1 MADVA
6 AFEPTHAAPA
16 AGLKTWV
23 APGGEPAP
31 DLPGGMEVEL
41 AERQGDWARV
51 VCSNEWSTWVDA
63 RRLIDLAALQ
73 SAALDVVNRLD
84 AALKQ
89 YERVINDAAADGV
102 DDQEL
107 RRRAFEAGMVVSE
120 REAWFLDL
128 ANGRWCRY
136 DGFTVTTLD
145 LGEA

>member
-23 APGGEPAP
+23 APGGAPAP
-31 DLPGGMEVEL
+31 DLPGGMGVQL

-51 VCSNEWSTWVDA
+51 VCSNQWSTWVDA

-73 SAALDVVNRLD
+73 SAALDVVDRLD
-84 AALKQ
+84 AALKE
-89 YERVINDAAADGV
+89 YAKVIDDAAANGV
-102 DDQEL
+102 DEQEL
-107 RRRAFEAGMVVSE
+107 RRRAFEAGMVVSDG
-120 REAWFLDL
+120 EAWFLDL

-145 LGEA
+145 LDEA

>member
-31 DLPGGMEVEL
+31 DLPGGMGVQL

-51 VCSNEWSTWVDA
+51 VCSNQWSTWVDA
-63 RRLIDLAALQ
+63 RMLIDLAALQ

-89 YERVINDAAADGV
+89 YETVINDAAANAV
-102 DDQEL
+102 DDHEL
-107 RRRAFEAGMVVSE
+107 RRRALEAGMVMSE
-120 REAWFLDL
+120 SEVWFLDI
-128 ANGRWCRY
+128 ANSRWCRY